1 VSARSRAIEE
11 LYQMRRLAAF
21 REHLKER
28 LEDTRPAEPPEPLPY
43 AVPFAKFFGQCS
55 PVNAMDREIVDRLQE
70 FTVVTP
76 RLSPARLHRVEHVK
90 CDPPIPLRHSRQH
103 VRLPDA
109 GHAVIRLISDS
120 GIRQKCM
127 PGIPS
132 TQPSLLVITVT
143 DAANLKLNWGLETR
157 LATPRPLLTAFA
169 VGVAE
174 VHPAIRQNR
183 QMSGYDFIA

>member
-1 VSARSRAIEE
+1 MSARSRAIEE

-21 REHLKER
+21 REYLKER
-28 LEDTRPAEPPEPLPY
+28 LKDARPTEAPEPLPY

-132 TQPSLLVITVT
+132 TQPRQQRHGDEAELSWRGHNLRSSIELIT
-143 DAANLKLNWGLETR
+143 
-157 LATPRPLLTAFA
+157 
-169 VGVAE
+169 
-174 VHPAIRQNR
+174 
-183 QMSGYDFIA
+183 

>member
-1 VSARSRAIEE
+1 MSARSRAIEE